1 MELRIM
7 NPEELRAAYGRDLVE
22 AFPPAE
28 LKPLSV
34 MERMREQG
42 IYDPLGL
49 FDGAGEPIGYI
60 LLWKHPDGRYIL
72 IDYLCVPAGRRNGGI
87 GGKLLAMVR
96 GRYPSDTVFIGET
109 EAPTGDPAAD
119 ALILRRMEFY
129 RRNGAAFLGYDCALF
144 GVHFC
149 AATRRSTCGSLA
161 RSATAAISSSHWPPA
176 RPSGPCATG
185 QRSRKNSRR
194 FPTEKYFQKN
204 FCEKEDFCP
213 FRCILLL
220 G

>member
-144 GVHFC
+144 GVHFKTIC
-149 AATRRSTCGSLA
+149 WAERLPVEDEILRCHQEIYLRQFGPERYRRYIQLPLA
-161 RSATAAISSSHWPPA
+161 PGEAL
-176 RPSGPCATG
+176 RPLCDW
-185 QRSRKNSRR
+185 
-194 FPTEKYFQKN
+194 TEKP
-204 FCEKEDFCP
+204 EE
-213 FRCILLL
+213 
-220 G
+220 